1 MFNKATGVERS
12 FDEVVAMMK
21 EQPKDEEVDYQP
33 PNWIGYQDRDCWYL
47 FTDPVHKAVREQ
59 CERQGE
65 SFTISSKELLK
76 ALAEENCLDCSPGL
90 NTKKIRVGGRSKRV
104 VCIYKDRARE
114 IAEGPA
120 EKEAALAEAASPSQE
135 VSQVVRRPAI
145 PCPVSDSAVPL
156 P

>member
-1 MFNKATGVERS
+1 MRQRCGRGLSGFQETPQGLGAGRLCGCTGH
-12 FDEVVAMMK
+12 K
-21 EQPKDEEVDYQP
+21 
-33 PNWIGYQDRDCWYL
+33 DCWYL

-120 EKEAALAEAASPSQE
+120 EKEAALAEAASPAQE
-135 VSQVVRRPAI
+135 LSQVAQRPAI
-145 PCPVSDSAVPL
+145 PCPVS
-156 P
+156 

>member
-1 MFNKATGVERS
+1 MPQKKFENKVEVIKYKVLRELARAIWEDHDPFTVFNDIAGSVIKKGE
-12 FDEVVAMMK
+12 
-21 EQPKDEEVDYQP
+21 P
-33 PNWIGYQDRDCWYL
+33 PMSC
-47 FTDPVHKAVREQ
+47 
-59 CERQGE
+59 
-65 SFTISSKELLK
+65 
-76 ALAEENCLDCSPGL
+76 
-90 NTKKIRVGGRSKRV
+90 
-104 VCIYKDRARE
+104 CIYKDRARE